1 MRKYFI
7 LRFFAL
13 LILVLT
19 VLNPSVADAETKIV
33 FEEDGIWSRPI
44 SDEEMCVSLYKES
57 PFELNLI
64 ADCVIAGTSLAGYI
78 TALVLKVTMDLPD
91 FNGTLYDKN
100 SVAAIDR
107 WAMRPYNKVLDDLG
121 TVTCALDLGLIPLV
135 VYGGEF
141 LMKNLPK
148 KDGIAV
154 TVMYLES
161 VLLSQT
167 IKDFMKISVLR
178 ARPYMYFSD
187 YDASAIKYHDFEFS
201 MPSGHTMNAFMS
213 ATFMTYTFCTYYP
226 ESKWRIPVI
235 ATSYAIA
242 LGTGALRM
250 ASGNH
255 FFTDVLA
262 GAGIGAACGFLVPFA
277 HTFFGGLNKSLAG
290 KTGKVD
296 VEFAALPNGLNVSM
310 RF

>member
-1 MRKYFI
+1 M
-7 LRFFAL
+7 
-13 LILVLT
+13 LIFGLA
-19 VLNPSVADAETKIV
+19 VLNPSIAEAETKII

-44 SDEEMCVSLYKES
+44 SDEEMCVSRYQES

-64 ADCVIAGTSLAGYI
+64 ADCVITGSSLAGYI
-78 TALVLKVTMDLPD
+78 TALVLKMTLDLPD
-91 FNGTLYDKN
+91 FGGNIYDS
-100 SVAAIDR
+100 SVIAPIDK

-121 TVTCALDLGLIPLV
+121 TVTCALDMALVPLT

-141 LMKNLPK
+141 LMRNLPK

-154 TVMYLES
+154 SVMYLES

-167 IKDFMKISVLR
+167 IKDFMKISLLR
-178 ARPYMYFSD
+178 ARPYMYFPG
-187 YDASAIKYHDFEFS
+187 YDATAIKYHDFEFS

-213 ATFMTYTFCTYYP
+213 AAFMTYTFCAYYP
-226 ESKWRIPVI
+226 ESKWRLPVI

-262 GAGIGAACGFLVPFA
+262 GAGIGTACGLLIPFV
-277 HTFFGGLNKSLAG
+277 HSFFGGLNKSLAG
-290 KTGKVD
+290 KTGNMD
-296 VEFAALPNGLNVSM
+296 VEFTALPNGLNVSM